1 MSDENPL
8 LDFLLAD
15 LAWGKKP
22 RCPADPRPGGV
33 PAYIAPN
40 CTDCNVPLVG
50 TDLSQ
55 GMSPH
60 EAWHDE
66 FHCPRCGG
74 NYLDVPPR
82 ASVEADSTIAADEA
96 FAREIA
102 LAQEVCEDA
111 EVDALTQ
118 PVPTVS
124 LPFGKSD

>member
-8 LDFLLAD
+8 LGFLLAD

-22 RCPADPRPGGV
+22 RVRVEVDP
-33 PAYIAPN
+33 
-40 CTDCNVPLVG
+40 
-50 TDLSQ
+50 
-55 GMSPH
+55 
-60 EAWHDE
+60 
-66 FHCPRCGG
+66 
-74 NYLDVPPR
+74 
-82 ASVEADSTIAADEA
+82 TIAADEA